1 MFVTLVLPRKVAFL
15 VWVSKFLFLQ
25 LIEGFQGKFKGTPL
39 GKIFTRSTMKV
50 AYSTTRNMKAHI
62 AAHNRKILNK
72 KEESSEGCNCRE
84 NGDLC
89 PLEGQC
95 LQGPMVHKAMVTT
108 KESNPVSKTY
118 HGITGGTFKKRYGG
132 HRHDFKHKDKYGT
145 TLSRYIWRLWDMKV
159 KYSIPW

>member
-1 MFVTLVLPRKVAFL
+1 
-15 VWVSKFLFLQ
+15 
-25 LIEGFQGKFKGTPL
+25 
-39 GKIFTRSTMKV
+39 
-50 AYSTTRNMKAHI
+50 MKAHI

-145 TLSRYIWRLWDMKV
+145 TLSRYIWRL
-159 KYSIPW
+159 